1 MPYKEKEITKL
12 YYSIG
17 EVADKF
23 NVNVSH
29 IRFWTNEFTVLKPTK
44 NNKGNRLYS
53 PEDIEKIRRI
63 HELVKVQGF
72 TLKGAQAKLK
82 VEKKE
87 TKSKEPLVK
96 SLQKI
101 RRSLLEIQSKLEKTE
116 KKG

>member
-82 VEKKE
+82 DDRKE
-87 TKSKEPLVK
+87 NKSKEPLVK

-101 RRSLLEIQSKLEKTE
+101 RRSLLEIQSKLEAAERK
-116 KKG
+116 

>member
-12 YYSIG
+12 YYTIG
-17 EVADKF
+17 EIADMF

-29 IRFWTNEFTVLKPTK
+29 IRFWTNEFSALKPTK
-44 NNKGNRLYS
+44 NTKGNRLYT
-53 PEDIEKIRRI
+53 PEDIEVIRRI

-82 VEKKE
+82 EEKKE
-87 TKSKEPLVK
+87 NKGKEPLVK

-101 RRSLLEIQSKLEKTE
+101 RRSLLEIQSKLEAADSK
-116 KKG
+116 

>member
-17 EVADKF
+17 EVADMF

-29 IRFWTNEFTVLKPTK
+29 IRFWTNEFSALKPTK
-44 NNKGNRLYS
+44 NNKGNRLYT
-53 PEDIEKIRRI
+53 PDDIEVIRKI

-72 TLKGAQAKLK
+72 TLKGAQVKLRE
-82 VEKKE
+82 EKKE
-87 TKSKEPLVK
+87 SKGKEPLVK

-101 RRSLLEIQSKLEKTE
+101 RKSLLEIQSKLEAVE
-116 KKG
+116 

>member
-12 YYSIG
+12 YYTIG
-17 EVADKF
+17 EVADMF

-29 IRFWTNEFTVLKPTK
+29 IRFWTNEFSALKPTK
-44 NNKGNRLYS
+44 NNKGNRLYT
-53 PEDIEKIRRI
+53 PEDIEVIRKI

-82 VEKKE
+82 EEKKE
-87 TKSKEPLVK
+87 SKGKEPLVK

-101 RRSLLEIQSKLEKTE
+101 RKSLLEIQSKLEAVEQK
-116 KKG
+116 

>member
-17 EVADKF
+17 EVADMF

-29 IRFWTNEFTVLKPTK
+29 IRFWTNEFSALKPTK
-44 NNKGNRLYS
+44 NNKGNRLYTA
-53 PEDIEKIRRI
+53 EDIEVIRKI

-82 VEKKE
+82 EEKKE
-87 TKSKEPLVK
+87 SKGKEPLVK

-101 RRSLLEIQSKLEKTE
+101 RKSLLEIQNKLEAVEQK
-116 KKG
+116 